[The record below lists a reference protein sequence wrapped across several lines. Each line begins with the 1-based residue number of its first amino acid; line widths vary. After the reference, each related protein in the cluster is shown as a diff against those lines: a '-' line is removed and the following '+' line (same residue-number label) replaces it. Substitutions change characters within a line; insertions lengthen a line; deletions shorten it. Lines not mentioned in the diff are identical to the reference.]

1 MTLLVLLIA
10 ATAAA
15 GTVGALTWRLAGAAS
30 TAQTAMGTARKAGAA
45 IRRHPGRGTVLA
57 TRLDPQAATGLGLT
71 LALLAILGG
80 GVLVAVLAYLIRGNT
95 DLVQLDRGVAR
106 WGDRHAS
113 PFSTDALNAITHLG
127 QPVVVVGL
135 AVILAAVETVRTR
148 SRWVVPFL
156 FIVVAGNGILT
167 TTIKDVADRVRPA
180 LNPIAETLG
189 PSFPSGHSSW
199 SAAFFAAAALLLS
212 RGRGRPA
219 RAAIA
224 GVAAG
229 LAVMVAGSRVL
240 LDVHWLSDVI
250 AGLALG
256 LTWFSIC
263 AIAFGGRLLRFGAA
277 ADEAARVAEAG
288 TVDAHSPAPPRAMS
302 SCPQRWPPVRL
313 GVRLEGLS
321 RPTRRS

>member
-1 MTLLVLLIA
+1 MTLLVLLIFA
-10 ATAAA
+10 LATAGVAGALAWRWSRAA
-15 GTVGALTWRLAGAAS
+15 GP
-30 TAQTAMGTARKAGAA
+30 TARPAMDTARKAGAA
-45 IRRHPGRGTVLA
+45 MRGHPGGTALA
-57 TRLDPQAATGLGLT
+57 ARLDPQTATGLGLT
-71 LALLAILGG
+71 LALLVAVVG
-80 GVLVAVLAYLIRGNT
+80 GVLVAVLAYLVRGNT
-95 DLVQLDRGVAR
+95 DLVRIDRGVAN

-113 PFSTDALNAITHLG
+113 PFSTDGLDAITHLG
-127 QPVVVVGL
+127 QPVVIAGL
-135 AVILAAVETVRTR
+135 AAVLAVVETVRTR

-156 FIVVAGNGILT
+156 FVVVAGNGILT
-167 TTIKDVADRVRPA
+167 TSVKHIADRVRPA

-212 RGRGRPA
+212 RGRGAHA

-224 GVAAG
+224 GIAAG

-256 LTWFSIC
+256 SAWFAIC

-277 ADEAARVAEAG
+277 ADEAARVAEAH
-288 TVDAHSPAPPRAMS
+288 TVTAHPPT
-302 SCPQRWPPVRL
+302 
-313 GVRLEGLS
+313 S
-321 RPTRRS
+321 RPASS